1 MNTQKKLNTTIGE
14 LASALYEEALAEL
27 GDKRLAQRVASQML
41 METLQQAANVRNV
54 ELKKA
59 S

>member
-1 MNTQKKLNTTIGE
+1 MKTQKKLNTTIGE

-27 GDKRLAQRVASQML
+27 GDARLAQRIASQML

>member
-1 MNTQKKLNTTIGE
+1 MKNQQQLNTTLGD
-14 LASALYEEALAEL
+14 LAAALYEEALAEL

-41 METLQQAANVRNV
+41 MEALKRTSGVKNV